1 MLHAR
6 FEVRAM
12 YDLAQK
18 SEELRLALVQVV
30 AHLCRRQ
37 TREAAAVAQGEGQL
51 HYRSQLV
58 EASCVVFP
66 LNAVASNSL
75 RASFSDQ
82 RLHMVSVLLS
92 QAGQGALLPDMLHS
106 QSQWFNGNQV
116 WAALVV
122 SSDWNHVR

>member
-37 TREAAAVAQGEGQL
+37 TREAAAVAQGEG
-51 HYRSQLV
+51 
-58 EASCVVFP
+58 
-66 LNAVASNSL
+66 
-75 RASFSDQ
+75 
-82 RLHMVSVLLS
+82 
-92 QAGQGALLPDMLHS
+92 
-106 QSQWFNGNQV
+106 
-116 WAALVV
+116 
-122 SSDWNHVR
+122 